1 MIGSLA
7 MIGSVTRTTDYAN
20 LAVMDA
26 YGNLSQHEFTGSA
39 SGLAAIAIT
48 RLEMGDDVE
57 TARGQVLSAWAS
69 LGSPPGLFA
78 AAATSIAGMAQPLLE
93 SASKSERMNVI
104 RRALGAASPSAQL
117 EAMLRA
123 RELLERLAVEE
134 S

>member
-1 MIGSLA
+1 MIASGE
-7 MIGSVTRTTDYAN
+7 RTTDHAN

-26 YGNLSQHEFTGSA
+26 DGNLSQHEFTGAA

-48 RLEMGDDVE
+48 RFEMGDDVE
-57 TARGQVLSAWAS
+57 TAHGQVLSAWVS

-78 AAATSIAGMAQPLLE
+78 AAAASIAGMPQPLLE
-93 SASKSERMNVI
+93 SASKSERMDVI
-104 RRALGAASPSAQL
+104 REAIGAASPSSQL

-123 RELLERLAVEE
+123 RELLERLAAEE